1 MNDNGTTEV
10 SWYSKDFIMKQIST
24 IISHN
29 STKGKPSI
37 YILGMM
43 QVRLI
48 LDRVLTD
55 NPYEMRYSTAQKYF
69 EEEDD
74 ADE

>member
-69 EEEDD
+69 EEVE
-74 ADE
+74 E

>member
-1 MNDNGTTEV
+1 MKDNGTTETSLYTKEFV
-10 SWYSKDFIMKQIST
+10 MKQIST

-48 LDRVLTD
+48 LDKVLTD

-69 EEEDD
+69 EEEDN
-74 ADE
+74 ADK

>member
-1 MNDNGTTEV
+1 MKDNGTTET
-10 SWYSKDFIMKQIST
+10 SWYTKEFVMKQIST

-55 NPYEMRYSTAQKYF
+55 NPYEMRYSTAQRYF

>member
-1 MNDNGTTEV
+1 MKDNGTTETSLYTKEFV
-10 SWYSKDFIMKQIST
+10 MKQIST

-48 LDRVLTD
+48 LDKVLTD

-69 EEEDD
+69 EEEDN

>member
-29 STKGKPSI
+29 STKGKSSI

-69 EEEDD
+69 EEVE
-74 ADE
+74 E